1 MKILRKPIFARVL
14 LLYLIIAMAVNTR
27 KAYAQFVVTD
37 IIQDINTVIQTASQA
52 MTEFTTIKDA
62 LEHSGFYKYL
72 KAVSNGVQTYTKVKN
87 IIESEK
93 TIIQSAIYNLNSLKT
108 NRYLTATQ
116 ITGMI
121 KMYKY
126 FIDQSAENATQL
138 TKILSPKFFQMSDA
152 ERLDFIDRIDLHTH
166 ELEHHL
172 NYYNTMNF
180 TLVSQQQQQLSD
192 LDQMTKFYAS
202 SSAQSETSEG
212 AYQKIGGFFGSIVE
226 VLYGISALVALIGAV
241 RVYGQF
247 TSGDCH
253 VYQTATGWF
262 GSVLLAV
269 LITTFIK
276 LIFY

>member
-1 MKILRKPIFARVL
+1 MNTLRKPIFARVL
-14 LLYLIIAMAVNTR
+14 LLYVFFSLALSTR
-27 KAYAQFVVTD
+27 KAYSQFVVAD
-37 IIQDINTVIQTASQA
+37 LIQDINTVIQTASQA

-62 LEHSGFYKYL
+62 IEHSDFYKYL
-72 KAVSNGVQTYTKVKN
+72 KAVSSGVQTYNKVKA

-93 TIIQSAIYNLNSLKT
+93 IIINSAITNLNSLKT
-108 NRYLTATQ
+108 NRSLTVTQ
-116 ITGMI
+116 ISGMI

-126 FIDQSAENATQL
+126 FIDQSAENASQL

-152 ERLDFIDRIDLHTH
+152 ERLDFIDRINLSTH

-180 TLVSQQQQQLSD
+180 TLVSQQQQQLAD
-192 LDQMTKFYAS
+192 LEQMTAFYATQE
-202 SSAQSETSEG
+202 AATETSEG
-212 AYQKIGGFFGSIVE
+212 AYEKIGGFYGSVVE
-226 VLYGISALVALIGAV
+226 VLYAISALVALVGAV
-241 RVYGQF
+241 KVYAQF
-247 TSGDCH
+247 TRGDAS

-269 LITTFIK
+269 IITTFIK